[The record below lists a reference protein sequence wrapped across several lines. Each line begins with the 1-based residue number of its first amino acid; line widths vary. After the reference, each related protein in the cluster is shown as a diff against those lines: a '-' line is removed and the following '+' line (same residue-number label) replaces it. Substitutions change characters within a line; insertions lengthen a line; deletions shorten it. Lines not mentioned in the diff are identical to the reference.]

1 MPKVVTPKTFEA
13 PLGMYSHGMIAP
25 GGEIVVVAGQV
36 GMGQGGQVAGGDV
49 VAQTKQALDN
59 VRAVV
64 EAGGCAMR
72 DVVRF
77 QTFLTH
83 AGDIDGFMKARAE
96 VFPGYFPGG
105 AYPPNTLLVVS
116 RLVKPE
122 LLVEI
127 EAMAVKPATAP
138 PAPRRAP
145 KPATRARAKTRR
157 RSR

>member
-1 MPKVVTPKTFEA
+1 MPTVVKPKRFGA
-13 PLGMYSHGMIAP
+13 PLGMYSHGMVAP

-36 GMGQGGQVAGGDV
+36 GIGEGGAVAVGDV
-49 VAQTKQALDN
+49 GAQTRQALEN

-64 EAGGCAMR
+64 EAAGCTMGH
-72 DVVRF
+72 VVRL

-83 AGDIDGFMKARAE
+83 AEDIPGFMAARGE
-96 VFPGYFPGG
+96 VFPRYFPNG

-127 EAMAVKPATAP
+127 EAMAVRP
-138 PAPRRAP
+138 PSRP
-145 KPATRARAKTRR
+145 KAAKTVK
-157 RSR
+157 RSRSGGRRQASRKR